1 MKDISEIYIDDY
13 SRDGKINIE
22 FQELKK
28 LFKIIE
34 QYHQLLG
41 NMLDDMNDDEKN
53 EFVKAIDYV
62 EYMLN
67 KYLLLPDIS
76 RKQKE
81 WYETLQKFKS
91 DEFTQNSSPEAVEET
106 RRDVWGLYLEAK
118 KEREDLKKELD
129 MLKEKQEY

>member
-13 SRDGKINIE
+13 AKDGKINIE

-34 QYHQLLG
+34 LYHKLLG
-41 NMLDDMNDDEKN
+41 NMLDDMNDDEKD

-67 KYLLLPDIS
+67 KYLVLPDIS

-91 DEFTQNSSPEAVEET
+91 DEFTQNSSLEAVEET

-129 MLKEKQEY
+129 LLKEKQEY

>member
-13 SRDGKINIE
+13 FKDGKINIE

-28 LFKIIE
+28 LFKVIE
-34 QYHQLLG
+34 QYQQLLG

-91 DEFTQNSSPEAVEET
+91 DEFTQNSSLEAVEET

-129 MLKEKQEY
+129 LLKEKQEY

>member
-13 SRDGKINIE
+13 AKDGKINIE

-41 NMLDDMNDDEKN
+41 NMLDDMNDDEKD

-67 KYLLLPDIS
+67 KYLVLPDIS

-129 MLKEKQEY
+129 MLKEKQKY

>member
-13 SRDGKINIE
+13 AKDGKINIE

-41 NMLDDMNDDEKN
+41 NMLDDMNDDEKD

-67 KYLLLPDIS
+67 KYLVLPDIS

-81 WYETLQKFKS
+81 WFEILQKFKNP
-91 DEFTQNSSPEAVEET
+91 EFTQNLSPDAVEET
-106 RRDVWGLYLEAK
+106 RRDAWGLYLDAK